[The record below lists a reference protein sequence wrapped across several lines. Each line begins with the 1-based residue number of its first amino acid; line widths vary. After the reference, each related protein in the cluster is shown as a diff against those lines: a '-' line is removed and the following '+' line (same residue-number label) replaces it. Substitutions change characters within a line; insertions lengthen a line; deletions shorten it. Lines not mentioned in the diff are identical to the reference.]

1 MAENTAVTE
10 TKEAES
16 RELVA
21 KDFTEGMV
29 VKIKQKEKFGL
40 TFPKDYNYTNEFMS
54 AMLILQ
60 DTVDMNKKPVLQSC
74 TRASI
79 ENALVEMVTS
89 GLSMQKKQCYPVAY
103 GGKLQCQ
110 KSVYGNTCI
119 ARRYGLKDITAEVIY
134 EGDTFEY
141 EIVNGKKKVITHKQD
156 FENIDND
163 KVKGAY
169 AIATMDDGSVLT
181 EVMNIKQ
188 IKQAWKQ
195 GYGYKENGNGTH
207 QKFTDQMAVK
217 TVKNRLL
224 KQINNTYGSFY
235 DGNYDNGEELPSYDE
250 RMQADVDYDIE
261 QNANSIDFVEGD
273 VIDDVVEDTAAEA
286 TEEQAEDSTLPPFMQ
301 EQTYEI
307 SKFRTGN
314 G

>member
-1 MAENTAVTE
+1 MAETTAV
-10 TKEAES
+10 AES
-16 RELVA
+16 EKRELVA
-21 KDFTEGMV
+21 KDFTEGIV

-40 TFPKDYNYTNEFMS
+40 TFPKDYNYTNELMS

-60 DTVDMNKKPVLQSC
+60 DTQDMNKKPVLQSC

-141 EIVNGKKKVITHKQD
+141 EIVNGKKHIVTHKQD

-207 QKFTDQMAVK
+207 QKFTDQMAMK

-235 DGNYDNGEELPSYDE
+235 DGNYDSEEDIPTYDE
-250 RMQADVDYDIE
+250 RLQADVDYNIE
-261 QNANSIDFVEGD
+261 QNANSVDFVEGD
-273 VIDDVVEDTAAEA
+273 VVGDVVVEDNATEA
-286 TEEQAEDSTLPPFMQ
+286 TEEQADSTLPPFLQ
-301 EQTYEI
+301 E
-307 SKFRTGN
+307 
-314 G
+314 

>member
-1 MAENTAVTE
+1 MAENTAVAE
-10 TKEAES
+10 KREAES

-60 DTVDMNKKPVLQSC
+60 DTVDSNKEPVLQSC

-141 EIVNGKKKVITHKQD
+141 EIVNGKKHIVTHKQD

-169 AIATMDDGSVLT
+169 AIATMDDRSILT

-195 GYGYKENGNGTH
+195 GFGYKENGNGTH
-207 QKFTDQMAVK
+207 QKFTDQMAMK

-235 DGNYDNGEELPSYDE
+235 DENYDSDDSLPDYDE

-261 QNANSIDFVEGD
+261 QNANSVDFDDADIVEN
-273 VIDDVVEDTAAEA
+273 VEVVDTAEVVD
-286 TEEQAEDSTLPPFMQ
+286 EQADDSTLPPFMQ
-301 EQTYEI
+301 E
-307 SKFRTGN
+307 
-314 G
+314 

>member
-1 MAENTAVTE
+1 MAETTAV
-10 TKEAES
+10 AENEK

-29 VKIKQKEKFGL
+29 LKIKEKEQFGL
-40 TFPKDYNYTNEFMS
+40 TFPKNYNYTNEFMS

-60 DTVDMNKKPVLQSC
+60 DTVDNNKKPVLQSC
-74 TRASI
+74 SRASV

-119 ARRYGLKDITAEVIY
+119 ARRYGLKDIAAEIIY
-134 EGDTFEY
+134 EGDVFEY
-141 EIVNGKKKVITHKQD
+141 EIIDGKKRIVTHKQD

-163 KVKGAY
+163 KIRGAY
-169 AIATMDDGSVLT
+169 AVATMNDGSILT

-195 GYGYKENGNGTH
+195 GFGYRENGNGTH
-207 QKFTDQMAVK
+207 QKFTDQMAMK

-224 KQINNTYGSFY
+224 KQINNTYSSFY
-235 DGNYDNGEELPSYDE
+235 DGNYEVEDNESTYDE
-250 RMQADVDYDIE
+250 QIQADVEYDVAT
-261 QNANSIDFVEGD
+261 NANAIEFEDVEI
-273 VIDDVVEDTAAEA
+273 VDDGTDQAAGV
-286 TEEQAEDSTLPPFMQ
+286 PPFA
-301 EQTYEI
+301 E
-307 SKFRTGN
+307 K
-314 G
+314 